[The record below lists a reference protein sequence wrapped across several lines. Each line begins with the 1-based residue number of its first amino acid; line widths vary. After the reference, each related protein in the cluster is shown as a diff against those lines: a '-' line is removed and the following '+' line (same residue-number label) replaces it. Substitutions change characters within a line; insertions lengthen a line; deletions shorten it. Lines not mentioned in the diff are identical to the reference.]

1 MKSGENTDS
10 LLRRNNNGEW
20 HRGILRNEGEQIV
33 TRHNTEW
40 ERTVAIRCQNST
52 TFSRISDIRKRKHM
66 I

>member
-1 MKSGENTDS
+1 MKSGEN
-10 LLRRNNNGEW
+10 
-20 HRGILRNEGEQIV
+20 RGILRNEGEQIV